1 MFGVVSRTGGDTLGC
16 YITCV
21 SSHPTRH
28 AYIWLCGVEHSPHNS
43 AHLTRESHVC
53 VLVGNGECVG
63 VWDSNLLLQS
73 NQEVAQ
79 LGLEDLHALQ
89 GYGLGPQGSRRLRRG
104 RGREVASLDVR
115 TRLPQPRH

>member
-1 MFGVVSRTGGDTLGC
+1 MTPQAVHIISRHH
-16 YITCV
+16 ITCM
-21 SSHPTRH
+21 SRRLTRH
-28 AYIWLCGVEHSPHNS
+28 AYIWLCRVAHSPHNS
-43 AHLTRESHVC
+43 AHWLHLTRESLVC

-89 GYGLGPQGSRRLRRG
+89 GYSLRPQGSCRLGRG
-104 RGREVASLDVR
+104 RGREVALLDVR
-115 TRLPQPRH
+115 TRLPQPHH